1 VAARYR
7 PMVMRRT
14 LGPLLLTA
22 LLTTALTA
30 GCGSD
35 DSTVS
40 DQGSPSPSPG
50 SSGSGSIGS
59 GGLAGNGAVEFDQ
72 VALVSQSGAGG
83 RVGERATVLD
93 DSAAVTAFTRQFR
106 TDAVANRIESEIRK
120 ADVPDDQTVLGAVV
134 SVGCDVPPGVAV
146 QRVSGGIVITP
157 MKVKSPLQEC
167 LVAVTTVALVAVDSD
182 VA

>member
-1 VAARYR
+1 MAARYR

-40 DQGSPSPSPG
+40 DQGSPSPS
-50 SSGSGSIGS
+50 GSGSIGS
-59 GGLAGNGAVEFDQ
+59 GGLTGNGVEFDE

-93 DSAAVTAFTRQFR
+93 DSAAVTAFTQQFR

-146 QRVSGGIVITP
+146 QRVSSGIVITP

-182 VA
+182 VV

>member
-1 VAARYR
+1 MAARYR

-40 DQGSPSPSPG
+40 DQGSPD

-146 QRVSGGIVITP
+146 QRVSGGMVITP

-182 VA
+182 AV

>member
-1 VAARYR
+1 MAARYR

-40 DQGSPSPSPG
+40 DQGSPD

-59 GGLAGNGAVEFDQ
+59 GGLAGNGAVEFDE

-146 QRVSGGIVITP
+146 QRVGGAIVITP

-182 VA
+182 AV

>member
-1 VAARYR
+1 MAARYR
-7 PMVMRRT
+7 PMVMRPT

-40 DQGSPSPSPG
+40 DQGSPD

-93 DSAAVTAFTRQFR
+93 DSAAVTAFTQQFR

-146 QRVSGGIVITP
+146 QRVSSGIVITP

-182 VA
+182 AV

>member
-1 VAARYR
+1 MAARYR

-40 DQGSPSPSPG
+40 DQGSPSP
-50 SSGSGSIGS
+50 
-59 GGLAGNGAVEFDQ
+59 AGDGAVEFDQ
-72 VALVSQSGAGG
+72 VALVSQSAAGG

-93 DSAAVTAFTRQFR
+93 DSAAVASFSRQFQ

-134 SVGCDVPPGVAV
+134 SVGCDVPPGVSV
-146 QRVSGGIVITP
+146 QRVGGAIVVTP

-182 VA
+182 AV

>member
-1 VAARYR
+1 
-7 PMVMRRT
+7 MVMRRT

-22 LLTTALTA
+22 LLTTGLTA

-40 DQGSPSPSPG
+40 DQGSPSPG
-50 SSGSGSIGS
+50 SSESGSAGS
-59 GGLAGNGAVEFDQ
+59 GGQTGNGPVEFDQ

-93 DSAAVTAFTRQFR
+93 DSAAVTAFSRQFR

-120 ADVPDDQTVLGAVV
+120 ADVPDDRTVLGAVV
-134 SVGCDVPPGVAV
+134 SVGCDVPPGVTV
-146 QRVSGGIVITP
+146 QRVGGAVVITP

-167 LVAVTTVALVAVDSD
+167 LVAVTTVALVAVDAD
-182 VA
+182 AV

>member
-1 VAARYR
+1 
-7 PMVMRRT
+7 MRRT

-22 LLTTALTA
+22 LLTAALTA

-40 DQGSPSPSPG
+40 DQGSPSPESTE
-50 SSGSGSIGS
+50 STES
-59 GGLAGNGAVEFDQ
+59 GAVEFDQ

-93 DSAAVTAFTRQFR
+93 DSAAVTAFSRQFR
-106 TDAVANRIESEIRK
+106 TDAVANRIESEIRR

-134 SVGCDVPPGVAV
+134 SVGCDVPPGVTV
-146 QRVSGGIVITP
+146 QRVDGAVVITP

-182 VA
+182 AV

>member
-1 VAARYR
+1 MAARYR

-40 DQGSPSPSPG
+40 DQGSPG

-59 GGLAGNGAVEFDQ
+59 GGLAGNGAVEFDE

-106 TDAVANRIESEIRK
+106 TDAVANRIESESRT

-134 SVGCDVPPGVAV
+134 SGGCDVPPGVAV
-146 QRVSGGIVITP
+146 QRGGGGIVITP

-182 VA
+182 AV

>member
-1 VAARYR
+1 
-7 PMVMRRT
+7 MVMRRT

-22 LLTTALTA
+22 LLTTGLTA

-40 DQGSPSPSPG
+40 DQGSPSTSGSG
-50 SSGSGSIGS
+50 SSGS
-59 GGLAGNGAVEFDQ
+59 AGDGAVEFDQ
-72 VALVSQSGAGG
+72 VALVSQSAAGG

-93 DSAAVTAFTRQFR
+93 DSAAVAAFSRQFR
-106 TDAVANRIESEIRK
+106 TDAVANRIEAAIRK
-120 ADVPDDQTVLGAVV
+120 ADVPDDRTVLGAVV
-134 SVGCDVPPGVAV
+134 SVGCDVPPGVTV
-146 QRVSGGIVITP
+146 QRVDGAIVISP

-182 VA
+182 AV

>member
-40 DQGSPSPSPG
+40 DQGSPD

-146 QRVSGGIVITP
+146 QRVGGGIVITP